1 MNAQPAP
8 SAPVANEV
16 RAAQQS
22 PRKQWR
28 VLAINPGST
37 STKIGLFEGE
47 TCLLSETVRHSAE
60 KLATFA
66 TVSDQLPYRRDQIMA
81 LLNEKGV
88 DLSTIDAF
96 VGRGGGLQALP
107 GGTYAVNS
115 TLLHD
120 AQRGSNGIQHP
131 AQLGSQLA
139 HEFALFASPGGK
151 PCFVVNP
158 PDTDEL
164 CDLARMTGVKGVYRH
179 VHLHALNLKETAIR
193 HAKSIGKRYEDCNFI
208 VCHLGGGISVSA
220 HQHGRMIDG
229 NDIAGGDGPIAP
241 TRCGSVPV
249 IEMVDYL
256 KTHSEREALGLCMKT
271 GGFVSLLG
279 TSDATEV
286 LDRAAHGDKA
296 AKRAWDAMVYQI
308 CKCIGEMACVLSGEV
323 DAILLGGGLAH
334 STQLVS
340 SVASR
345 CEWIAPVVAYPGEF
359 ELEAMAAG
367 ARRVLDG
374 EEQALE
380 YTGVPVFTGFDD

>member
-1 MNAQPAP
+1 MSETATATTQ
-8 SAPVANEV
+8 PVATD
-16 RAAQQS
+16 AK
-22 PRKQWR
+22 PHKPWR
-28 VLAINPGST
+28 ILVINPGST
-37 STKIGLFEGE
+37 STKVGLFEGE
-47 TCLLSETVRHSAE
+47 TCVFSETVHHSAE
-60 KLATFA
+60 KLATFER
-66 TVSDQLPYRRDQIMA
+66 VSDQLPYRRDQILS
-81 LLNEKGV
+81 LLNQRNI

-96 VGRGGGLQALP
+96 VGRGGGLQPLP
-107 GGTYAVNS
+107 GGTYAINN

-120 AQRGSNGIQHP
+120 AQRGSDGVQHP

-139 HEFALFASPGGK
+139 HEFASYAAPGGK

-158 PDTDEL
+158 PVTDEL
-164 CDLARMTGVKGVYRH
+164 CDLARMTGIKGVYRH
-179 VHLHALNLKETAIR
+179 VRLHALNLKETAIR
-193 HAKSIGKRYEDCNFI
+193 HATSIGRRYEDCNFI

-249 IEMVDYL
+249 LEMVNYL
-256 KTHSEREALGLCMKT
+256 STHSEKDVQNLCMKT

-286 LDRAAHGDKA
+286 LDRVDRGDKA
-296 AKRAWDAMVYQI
+296 AQRAWDAMIYQI
-308 CKCIGEMACVLSGEV
+308 CKCIGEMACVLSGDV

-334 STQLVS
+334 STRLVS
-340 SVASR
+340 GVAKR

-359 ELEAMAAG
+359 ELEAMASG

-374 EEQALE
+374 EERALE